1 MQRAGP
7 FTNAVLA
14 ALKAAR
20 GFPLCLIGTE
30 WQINFIKTGFARFNR
45 QFIRLATRGRC
56 LHLFD
61 FTHYRHFLRRGTG
74 MPRLLFLTCG
84 AQAAGF
90 RHAGECGVSD
100 QLQRVR
106 RAVFDTGR
114 TIFAPCTKVAF
125 MRRGF
130 YFSYRNG
137 CQNDL
142 HRTKWTGHHAGFTA
156 NTLLLIDLNAV
167 INVADC
173 AIRAATGAGRI
184 FTMVTGHCTTLL
196 LMFDNRNS
204 GMKMVLAQDML
215 LIIVSHDTGDF
226 TSMTTQTLLTV
237 GHNKT
242 IHNDLLFW
250 L

>member
-1 MQRAGP
+1 MFPAFNPLRYMVMQRAGP

-45 QFIRLATRGRC
+45 QFVRLATRGRC
-56 LHLFD
+56 LHLLD
-61 FTHYRHFLRRGTG
+61 FTHYRHFLCRGTG
-74 MPRLLFLTCG
+74 MPRLMFLTCC

-90 RHAGECGVSD
+90 RYAGECGISD
-100 QLQRVR
+100 QLQRVC
-106 RAVFDTGR
+106 RAILDTGR
-114 TIFAPCTKVAF
+114 TVFAPCTKVAF

-130 YFSYRNG
+130 NFASRNG
-137 CQNDL
+137 CQDDL

-184 FTMVTGHCTTLL
+184 FTMVT
-196 LMFDNRNS
+196 
-204 GMKMVLAQDML
+204 
-215 LIIVSHDTGDF
+215 
-226 TSMTTQTLLTV
+226 LT
-237 GHNKT
+237 
-242 IHNDLLFW
+242 
-250 L
+250 

>member
-14 ALKAAR
+14 ALQATR
-20 GFPLCLIGTE
+20 GFPLCLVGE
-30 WQINFIKTGFARFNR
+30 KWQINFIKTSFARFNR
-45 QFIRLATRGRC
+45 QFIRLASRGGC
-56 LHLFD
+56 LHLLD
-61 FTHYRHFLRRGTG
+61 FTHRWHFWCPSTG
-74 MPRLLFLTCG
+74 MPRLMLLTCG
-84 AQAAGF
+84 AQAARF
-90 RHAGECGVSD
+90 RYAGKCGVSD
-100 QLQRVR
+100 QLQSVR
-106 RAVFDTGR
+106 RTILDTGR
-114 TIFAPCTKVAF
+114 TTFATCTKVAF

-130 YFSYRNG
+130 NFACRDGYQDDF
-137 CQNDL
+137 
-142 HRTKWTGHHAGFTA
+142 HRTKWTSYHAGFTA